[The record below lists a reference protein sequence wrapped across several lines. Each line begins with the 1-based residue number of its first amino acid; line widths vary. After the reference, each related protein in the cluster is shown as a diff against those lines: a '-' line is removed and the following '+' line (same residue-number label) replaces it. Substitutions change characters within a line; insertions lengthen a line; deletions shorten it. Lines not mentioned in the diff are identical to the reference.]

1 MFPAYPGK
9 NCPLELIDLFL
20 QVKGK
25 KKFKLIIVGN
35 GPLEEELNEKIRKNG
50 LEKEVKIY
58 PNVPYE
64 KMWEIYEMSDY
75 YLNMNKGEIF
85 GMAIM
90 EAVYYKTSVA
100 AIRCPGTFCNIK
112 RYEGTQALR
121 K

>member
-1 MFPAYPGK
+1 
-9 NCPLELIDLFL
+9 
-20 QVKGK
+20 
-25 KKFKLIIVGN
+25 
-35 GPLEEELNEKIRKNG
+35 
-50 LEKEVKIY
+50 
-58 PNVPYE
+58 
-64 KMWEIYEMSDY
+64 MWEIYEMSDY

-100 AIRCPGTFCNIK
+100 AILRPGTFCNIK